1 MEQNKD
7 FTIVVEPVEGE
18 LIIRQGKAAEIHPK
32 NGVKPIGAIGNP
44 VEYARKRA
52 PSPGD
57 SHVRVNRDQGVL
69 KLVCGESLP
78 CEQQDVVTGVIDPDA
93 LYQEFKIN
101 ANHPWDANDLA
112 KLFKR
117 RRKCFPKVAE
127 NLELVKALSN
137 FKAAIETNLEKIDDK
152 TVRRFKTAV
161 EKTVNSGLPQSFTLK
176 MPIIKGEQEIEFAV
190 DVILEAGDGRV
201 SIFLDSIEAE
211 EFADE
216 IKNTAI
222 EKQLEYLREHYV
234 VFEE

>member
-7 FTIVVEPVEGE
+7 FTIVVDPEQRE
-18 LIIRQGKAAEIHPK
+18 LIIRQGEAAEVFPRV
-32 NGVKPIGAIGNP
+32 GVHHVGEIGNP
-44 VEYARKRA
+44 VEYASKRM
-52 PSPGD
+52 PVPKSTY
-57 SHVRVNRDQGVL
+57 VVVNRDKGIVS
-69 KLVCGESLP
+69 LVCQENMP
-78 CEQQDVVTGVIDPDA
+78 PDQCDKIA
-93 LYQEFKIN
+93 GTITLDKWFKEFRIN
-101 ANHPWDANDLA
+101 TNHPWDANDLA

-117 RRKCFPKVAE
+117 RRKYFPKAAE

-152 TVRRFKTAV
+152 TARRFKTAV

-176 MPIIKGEQEIEFAV
+176 MPVIKGEPEVEFTV
-190 DVILEAGDGRV
+190 DIILEAGDGRV

-222 EKQLEYLREHYV
+222 EKQLEYLRAHYV